1 MAKFVA
7 PLTKTQP
14 AAGFGLT
21 QCSYLKLD
29 NYSKYFNVTTE
40 EVVQRVL
47 SVVTMRETFLEDL
60 AGRLDLY
67 GPAWIVI
74 TLAVAIFMVSTS
86 GNFFSHLDQPTD
98 LHSLSSA
105 LCLLSCHLLIVC
117 FGGWTVLNWLG
128 ADSLQAAEL
137 TTLVGYS
144 LLLFYPVLVCH
155 NGLFRFRWWPCFQFG
170 S

>member
-1 MAKFVA
+1 MA
-7 PLTKTQP
+7 KTQP
-14 AAGFGLT
+14 TTGFGT
-21 QCSYLKLD
+21 SQPSYFKLD

-40 EVVQRVL
+40 EVVQRVM
-47 SVVTMRETFLEDL
+47 SVVTMRESFLEDL

-67 GPAWIVI
+67 GPAWIAI

-86 GNFFSHLDQPTD
+86 GNFFPHLGKPTD

-117 FGGWTVLNWLG
+117 FGGWTVLKWLG
-128 ADSLQAAEL
+128 ADSLHATEL

-144 LLLFYPVLVCH
+144 LLLFYPILVGLG
-155 NGLFRFRWWPCFQFG
+155 GLFSFRRWLCFRFG